1 MAAKLSTAL
10 KNGLLGGDDIATL
23 LSPYFLYFYD
33 GPLPSTADAAID
45 GSSTLLCKMAANTGG
60 TTGGT
65 WDTAVAGALPKN
77 SGETLDG
84 LVLHSGTPTYVRI
97 CVGSDDGSGA
107 ADTSTG
113 YRWQDTAGGPGSAVE
128 FTDPAFVANGTNR
141 RGLNQ
146 LSLQV
151 L

>member
-1 MAAKLSTAL
+1 MAAKISIAL
-10 KNGLLGGDDIATL
+10 KNDLLGDDDMAAL
-23 LSPYFLYFYD
+23 LSPFFIHFYD
-33 GPLPSTADAAID
+33 GPVPATADEAVD

-65 WDTAVAGALPKN
+65 WGAAVAGALPK
-77 SGETLDG
+77 SPSETLDG
-84 LVLHSGTPTYVRI
+84 LVVASGTPTFFRI
-97 CVGSDDGSGA
+97 CVGSDDGSGVA
-107 ADTSTG
+107 GGSD
-113 YRWQDTAGGPGSAVE
+113 YRWQDTAGGPGNAIE
-128 FTDPAFVANGTNR
+128 FTDPVFVANGVNR